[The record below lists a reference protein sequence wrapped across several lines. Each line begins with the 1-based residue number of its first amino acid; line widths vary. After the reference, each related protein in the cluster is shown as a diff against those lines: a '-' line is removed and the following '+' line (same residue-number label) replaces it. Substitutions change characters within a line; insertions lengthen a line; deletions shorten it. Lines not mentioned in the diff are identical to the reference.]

1 MFYYARS
8 DTHYLLYIYD
18 MLRNELAELT
28 SESPAEETPIG
39 RVIHKSKEVSL
50 QRYEHPFCDPDT
62 GVGNRGWYNT
72 LIKSPTLYNGEQF
85 AVYKAV
91 HKWRDEVARR
101 DDESPVFIM
110 TQQVLS
116 DIARIM
122 PTDMKALWS
131 LLEANARGLKP
142 RLNELFDVVQEARE
156 RGAHGPTM
164 LEFFR
169 QSSTGT
175 VQASFGA
182 KPVTSVVEVEAK
194 PLSIEELKSNRS
206 QLWGDVAL
214 NSVRDGS
221 AKAPRMDYQEMIPLY
236 SFDFAAVKEELPKA
250 EESAPPKARVESKP
264 PTPME
269 DQGFT
274 LKGGRKRKASESDIE
289 TPLSVPDSASDVDMD
304 DTPAAA
310 NEGDTPQSE
319 DEVSEPDP
327 IERARVQSKR
337 AQKRELKRI
346 QRQAKELIKQGKPEA
361 AQQLL
366 DEAKLDPVALA
377 RASKKERKER
387 RKRQQQEQEQQQQQ
401 QSLPDDEPASENDDD
416 AASQDSQQQQP
427 QPQEQEQPFDY
438 TKATSVLHAARANSS
453 NTNWNSTSGGK
464 GGKGGRRGNKP
475 AFDPYAKKSGDAPQ
489 GARKMNYERSGRTA
503 TFKK

>member
-18 MLRNELAELT
+18 MLRNELAGLT
-28 SESPAEETPIG
+28 SESPADESPIG
-39 RVIHKSKEVSL
+39 RVLHKSKEVSL
-50 QRYEHPFCDPDT
+50 QRYEHPFCDPET
-62 GVGNRGWYNT
+62 GAGNRGWYNT

-91 HKWRDEVARR
+91 HKWRNEVAQR

-131 LLEANARGLKP
+131 LLETNARGLKP
-142 RLNELFDVVQEARE
+142 RLNELFDVVQDARE

-175 VQASFGA
+175 VQASLAA
-182 KPVTSVVEVEAK
+182 KSATAVAKVDAK

-221 AKAPRMDYQEMIPLY
+221 AKAPRMDYREMIPLY
-236 SFDFAAVKEELPKA
+236 SFDFAAVKEELPKP
-250 EESAPPKARVESKP
+250 EEPAPAKARVESKP
-264 PTPME
+264 PAPME

-274 LKGGRKRKASESDIE
+274 LKGGRKRKASDSEIE
-289 TPLSVPDSASDVDMD
+289 TPVSVPDSASDVEMD

-310 NEGDTPQSE
+310 NEADTPQSE
-319 DEVSEPDP
+319 GEASDPDP
-327 IERARVQSKR
+327 IERAKVQSRR

-366 DEAKLDPVALA
+366 DAAQLDPVALA

-387 RKRQQQEQEQQQQQ
+387 KKRQQQEQQQQQH
-401 QSLPDDEPASENDDD
+401 SLPDDEAASEEEDDD
-416 AASQDSQQQQP
+416 EEEDEQQQEQ
-427 QPQEQEQPFDY
+427 QEQQPFDY
-438 TKATSVLHAARANSS
+438 TKAASVLHAARANNA
-453 NTNWNSTSGGK
+453 NTNWNSGGGK
-464 GGKGGRRGNKP
+464 GGKGGRRGKP